1 MMRKR
6 NWIALLVLGAALLLC
21 ARGAAASCT
30 VLVFDFEDRSAGR
43 DNAWVGPALSDFL
56 INALILDGRCK
67 AVPRLAVKY
76 HSAGGAL
83 PFERKWELL
92 DAMKADVF
100 VEGSYTVKGGA
111 MSFQGTVVRPAESD
125 VQDISFSLNPFS
137 PETARKRLVESIGK
151 ILKIELK
158 NNGAAVPGVKSDKA
172 YEAYWKA
179 EAALGRGDAARAD
192 TLLAEALA
200 QDPSMAAACALRGRI
215 LLAAAEYDK
224 AAGRLEKCLG
234 VNADYPDTHYYLGQ
248 VYAAQKKLAAARTHL
263 RAAADA
269 RPGNPLFQ
277 WKLGAFYR
285 ESSVYDKALDTL
297 TKAVSLDAALAPA
310 WYEIALIH
318 AHAKNRDKALGNL
331 EKAVTLG
338 GGGIADMARTAPE
351 FEWLRRDTRFFDILR
366 SAPR

>member
-6 NWIALLVLGAALLLC
+6 NLIAILALSAALLLC

-43 DNAWVGPALSDFL
+43 DSAWVGPALADFL
-56 INALILDGRCK
+56 INTLTVDARCK

-92 DAMKADVF
+92 DAMKADVL
-100 VEGSYTVKGGA
+100 VEGSYSVKGGA
-111 MSFQGTVVRPAESD
+111 MSFQGTVVRTADSD
-125 VQDISFSLNPFS
+125 IQDISFSLNPFS
-137 PETARKRLVESIGK
+137 PQAARKRLLDSIGK
-151 ILKIELK
+151 ILKIEFK
-158 NNGAAVPGVKSDKA
+158 NNSDATPGARSEKA

-179 EAALGRGDAARAD
+179 DAALGRGDAARAD
-192 TLLAEALA
+192 TLLSEALA
-200 QDPSMAAACALRGRI
+200 QDPAMAAACALRGRI
-215 LLAAAEYDK
+215 LLESADYDK
-224 AAGRLEKCLG
+224 AAERLEKCLS

-269 RPGNPLFQ
+269 RPANPLFQ

-285 ESSVYDKALDTL
+285 ESSVFDKALDTL
-297 TKAVSLDAALAPA
+297 NKAVSLDAALAPA
-310 WYEIALIH
+310 WYELALIH
-318 AHAKNRDKALGNL
+318 AYAKNRDKALGNL
-331 EKAVTLG
+331 GKAVKLG